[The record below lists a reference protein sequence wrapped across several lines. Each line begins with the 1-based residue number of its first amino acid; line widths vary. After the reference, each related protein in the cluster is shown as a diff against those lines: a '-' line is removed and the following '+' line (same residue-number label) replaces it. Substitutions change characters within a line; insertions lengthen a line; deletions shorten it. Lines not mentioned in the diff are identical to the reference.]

1 MENYLA
7 FAQDLARQAGKLIKD
22 NFGSDPQVKLK
33 PDNSPVTK
41 VDVAINNLVIKA
53 VSKTYPDHGVFG
65 EETNHGTGK
74 EELQWLCDPLD
85 GTKAYILGVPL
96 STFILGLTKRGT
108 ILSSVVYNP
117 FTDQMYHAVKGGG
130 AFCNDQPIHVS
141 DASLSD
147 GGIVILSESSFQY
160 DQAIIEAGAQIEPL
174 PGAGYRSTLL
184 ASGRCSGILQAHAD
198 FHDVG
203 PASLLVEEAGGKVT
217 AFDGSAISYD
227 ARITE
232 GIILSNGVAHEALLK
247 ITSA

>member
-160 DQAIIEAGAQIEPL
+160 DQAIIA
-174 PGAGYRSTLL
+174 
-184 ASGRCSGILQAHAD
+184 
-198 FHDVG
+198 
-203 PASLLVEEAGGKVT
+203 
-217 AFDGSAISYD
+217 
-227 ARITE
+227 
-232 GIILSNGVAHEALLK
+232 
-247 ITSA
+247 